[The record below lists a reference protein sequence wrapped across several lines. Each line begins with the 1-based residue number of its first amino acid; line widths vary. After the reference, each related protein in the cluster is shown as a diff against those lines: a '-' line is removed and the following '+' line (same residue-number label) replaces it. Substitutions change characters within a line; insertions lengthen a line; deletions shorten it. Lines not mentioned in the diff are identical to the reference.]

1 MIKYTCNINNVN
13 MQYLDVFLTFCL
25 TFSYVNEYT
34 QNVQSLSVQYQ
45 THRCTQNWE
54 VVQDTKEAM
63 I

>member
-1 MIKYTCNINNVN
+1 MIKYTCKIDNVN

-25 TFSYVNEYT
+25 TFSYV
-34 QNVQSLSVQYQ
+34 NVQSLSVQYQ